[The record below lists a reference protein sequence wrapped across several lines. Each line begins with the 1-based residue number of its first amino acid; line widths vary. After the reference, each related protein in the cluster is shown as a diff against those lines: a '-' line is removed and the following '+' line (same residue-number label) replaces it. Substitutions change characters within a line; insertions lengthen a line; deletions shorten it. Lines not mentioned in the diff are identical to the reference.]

1 MHLYILYVFALNFL
15 GLEIR
20 VDVTMLESLYDLIA
34 TQDISCRGEII
45 FFLSLLVGKSK
56 SSLHLE
62 ILNHDLGITKLFP
75 LACLLVSSAS
85 SSWSFV
91 CIRFYRLVWL

>member
-34 TQDISCRGEII
+34 THDISCRGEII

-75 LACLLVSSAS
+75 LAPLSIGLISLFKLVICL
-85 SSWSFV
+85 
-91 CIRFYRLVWL
+91 Y